1 MATIGARGAVRGG
14 VQVMADATT
23 NAPSA
28 ANAKNASWGSWV
40 NFSRPSTWAWLYFGV
55 AMAFLAFM
63 YFGHGGTRG
72 AVF

>member
-28 ANAKNASWGSWV
+28 QNASKSWG
-40 NFSRPSTWAWLYFGV
+40 NLIDFSKPATWAWLYFLV
-55 AMAFLAFM
+55 AMGYLAFM

-72 AVF
+72 SVF